1 MVSDATQRTYVV
13 QSRLHIR
20 TLPGCR
26 WAATSAPQLD
36 IDQRYIAARLVQ
48 GKHIYMLVKSA

>member
-13 QSRLHIR
+13 QSR
-20 TLPGCR
+20 LPGCR